1 MVYAGMAIVLLVLL
15 RQSSLG
21 GNGGRL
27 VFKHYEYNVLKSIRL
42 PEKCGSVSWGWY
54 FVRQFPEKPGN

>member
-1 MVYAGMAIVLLVLL
+1 MVHAGMAIVLRFLL

-21 GNGGRL
+21 GNEGRL
-27 VFKHYEYNVLKSIRL
+27 VLKHYEYNVLKSIRL